1 MSQVKQ
7 TIIAALI
14 ASILTA
20 VGTMSLA
27 YAGEKNY
34 HTETIMAGLQDSRTA
49 DTAEYCADIC
59 GWLDAA
65 EGSVLPQVQANCD
78 LCAAAIRLE
87 MVQ

>member
-20 VGTMSLA
+20 IGTMGIA
-27 YAGEKNY
+27 YAAEKNY
-34 HTETIMAGLQDSRTA
+34 HTETIMAGLQDARTA

-78 LCAAAIRLE
+78 LCAAAITLE
-87 MVQ
+87 MVR